1 MEDCSNHIVRRKI
14 FYVASVDWGFMSHRL
29 PLIVHGIE
37 NGDEVFL
44 LAADTGRMK
53 ELRSLGVHC
62 IHIPFVRGRGSILHE
77 MKCLWSLCRY
87 FKKHKPDIIHNVNL
101 KITLLGSLSARLS
114 GNCHVVNAING
125 LGYCFT
131 DGRNGIFQHLI
142 RILIKTVL
150 KDRRFSFILQNPDD
164 LQMVQKLKLTDDSR
178 LYLIKGSGVD
188 LVKFHPVKR
197 NSGLP
202 LKILFPSRIL
212 LDKGILELIEAANLI
227 KSEVEGKAMFVLV
240 GDCDKGN
247 PAVLEEEKLR
257 SLLTPGYI
265 EWIGYQKDMFPVFAD
280 SDIVTLPS
288 YREGLPKALIEACA
302 VGLPI
307 VTTNAIGCK
316 ECVIEDYNGYL
327 VPVRNSVKLA
337 EALKQLIFDS
347 EKRKIFG
354 VNSRNKAEQEFSI
367 QLVIEKTFLIYDTYK
382 HVER

>member
-1 MEDCSNHIVRRKI
+1 MEDCNKHMIRRKI

-29 PLIVHGIE
+29 PLIIHGIK

-44 LAADTGRMK
+44 LTADTGRMS
-53 ELRSLGVHC
+53 ELRALGVHC
-62 IHIPFVRGRGSILHE
+62 IHIPFTRGRGSILHE
-77 MKCLWSLCRY
+77 MKCLYALYKC
-87 FKKHKPDIIHNVNL
+87 FKKYNPDIIHNVNL
-101 KITLLGSLSARLS
+101 KITLLGSLSARMS
-114 GNCHVVNAING
+114 GHFHVVNAING

-131 DGRNGIFQHLI
+131 DGRTGIFQHLI
-142 RILIKTVL
+142 QILIKTVL
-150 KDRRFSFILQNPDD
+150 KNRRFSFILQNPDD
-164 LQMVQKLKLTDDSR
+164 MQMVRRLKLTDDSK

-188 LVKFHPVKR
+188 LVKFHPKER
-197 NSGLP
+197 NNTLP

-212 LDKGILELIEAANLI
+212 LDKGVIELIEAANLI
-227 KSEVEGKAMFVLV
+227 KNEVKGRAMFVLA
-240 GDCDKGN
+240 GDCDRDN
-247 PAVLEEEKLR
+247 PAVLEEEKLC
-257 SLLTPGYI
+257 SLLEPGYI

-316 ECVIEDYNGYL
+316 ECVIDDYNGYL

-337 EALKQLIFDS
+337 EALKRLIFDS

-367 QLVIEKTFLIYDTYK
+367 QSVIERTFRIYDTYK